1 MVGSVYSLSGSPGQA
16 RERKEHRREQ
26 EFDEVTVK
34 FLRRSCSSVGRTR
47 VSWAGVFMCAEV
59 LGILGEVNEIPNQP
73 QTGVSKANTVW
84 DPCNFHKR
92 VHLLQGSH
100 TAPAPYT
107 KSIQRSSGAAQTV
120 NDTPL
125 YPVPATLNPTPAGP
139 RSCGAAQTLNDTPF
153 YALPVAVHPKPAGPH
168 SCGAAQTLNDT
179 PFVRSPGCR
188 AP

>member
-1 MVGSVYSLSGSPGQA
+1 MW
-16 RERKEHRREQ
+16 
-26 EFDEVTVK
+26 
-34 FLRRSCSSVGRTR
+34 GRTR

-73 QTGVSKANTVW
+73 QTGVSRANTVW

-92 VHLLQGSH
+92 VYLLQGSH

-125 YPVPATLNPTPAGP
+125 YPVPATLHPTPAGP
-139 RSCGAAQTLNDTPF
+139 RSCGAAQTLNDTPL
-153 YALPVAVHPKPAGPH
+153 YALPVAVHSKPAGPR
-168 SCGAAQTLNDT
+168 SCGAAQTLSGI
-179 PFVRSPGCR
+179 PFYALTAAVQPKPAGPRRP
-188 AP
+188 